1 MQFDKFVRNY
11 TTSNEIRGEK
21 MKRVWENYE
30 PNDLWIRKHEK
41 NIDNII
47 RNGEG
52 LFERDEQQ
60 NEWGMKWWKMHANL
74 GQEAGRQKSHC
85 EAETPRHWHWED
97 EWLLPTR
104 RQGHLHAEMRKETID
119 DATATKKQ
127 TIRGEIVEIESGW
140 IRQHTSQW
148 GSGLL

>member
-1 MQFDKFVRNY
+1 MQFDKFVCNY
-11 TTSNEIRGEK
+11 TTSNDIREEK
-21 MKRVWENYE
+21 WNEFEKITNWTIYELENT
-30 PNDLWIRKHEK
+30 KS
-41 NIDNII
+41 IDNMI

-52 LFERDEQQ
+52 SSERDEQQ

-97 EWLLPTR
+97 EWLLPTH